1 MNIRAYGIIDVMIS
15 NVLFDLDGTIS
26 NSSEGVIGC
35 FQHTLKELTGYY
47 SDEPS
52 IIKLI
57 GTPIQAIFSDL
68 LQTNDEQLITRA
80 ISIYREKYAEIG
92 VTGNIIYSGITD
104 LLSTL
109 RENSYSVFLVTMKNF
124 QDAEKVIRHLGLDH
138 LIRQIYGPSL
148 EGYPDNKA
156 ELIRSTLDE
165 NNLSQNETV
174 MIGDRKE
181 DIRAGKA
188 NGIKTI
194 GVTYGFG
201 TREEI
206 MESCPDC
213 ICHSPDGILREIE
226 VLSN

>member
-92 VTGNIIYSGITD
+92 VTGNIIYSGI
-104 LLSTL
+104 
-109 RENSYSVFLVTMKNF
+109 
-124 QDAEKVIRHLGLDH
+124 
-138 LIRQIYGPSL
+138 
-148 EGYPDNKA
+148 
-156 ELIRSTLDE
+156 
-165 NNLSQNETV
+165 
-174 MIGDRKE
+174 
-181 DIRAGKA
+181 
-188 NGIKTI
+188 
-194 GVTYGFG
+194 
-201 TREEI
+201 
-206 MESCPDC
+206 
-213 ICHSPDGILREIE
+213 
-226 VLSN
+226 